1 MIEFENNNYYTV
13 KEFAAAANIS
23 NKAVYQQLKTRLKD
37 YSKSIGGVIMIC
49 ETALQAFYSDD
60 SSIQVKSSQVDLN
73 LEHQEE
79 FRENDKYITFLEQEI
94 RDYKEQ
100 LREKDKTI
108 SEMQQQIITL
118 SNNLAAMSSESLQ
131 QIASITK
138 NIQLLQA
145 AEVQEE
151 IIKNQETEIKE
162 IIEKP
167 KKSFWDR
174 LRGK

>member
-1 MIEFENNNYYTV
+1 MFLCPLI
-13 KEFAAAANIS
+13 
-23 NKAVYQQLKTRLKD
+23 Q
-37 YSKSIGGVIMIC
+37 
-49 ETALQAFYSDD
+49 ALN
-60 SSIQVKSSQVDLN
+60 QVDLN

-162 IIEKP
+162 IIEQP